1 MVLSQSAAIFFTKE
15 SENESRTLGRSTPSE
30 EAASPVYMSS
40 PFDALEKRAR
50 REGTQLF
57 WDFNTENATRSQSA
71 AIFFTKE
78 SENESRTLGRST
90 PSEEAALRKT
100 VRLVDEWIEHP
111 NVTAVIF
118 AHLPGQDSG
127 EAITKIIGK

>member
-1 MVLSQSAAIFFTKE
+1 
-15 SENESRTLGRSTPSE
+15 
-30 EAASPVYMSS
+30 MSS

-57 WDFNTENATRSQSA
+57 WDFNTEKSA

-100 VRLVDEWIEHP
+100 KQEQH
-111 NVTAVIF
+111 
-118 AHLPGQDSG
+118 
-127 EAITKIIGK
+127 